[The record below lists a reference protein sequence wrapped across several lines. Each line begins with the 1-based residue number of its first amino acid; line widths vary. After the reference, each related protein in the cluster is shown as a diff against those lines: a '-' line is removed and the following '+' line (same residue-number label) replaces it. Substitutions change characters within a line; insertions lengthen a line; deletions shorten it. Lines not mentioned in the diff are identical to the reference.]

1 MISSYQ
7 SKCHNHCET
16 TRKWDWA
23 LLGCGTQ
30 ISEDR
35 RDGNDMMNS
44 GAWFP
49 WLHLFFMIVLV
60 PATAW
65 FLDVEAGGWMVA
77 AMQFSLFVALVR
89 CC

>member
-1 MISSYQ
+1 
-7 SKCHNHCET
+7 
-16 TRKWDWA
+16 
-23 LLGCGTQ
+23 
-30 ISEDR
+30 
-35 RDGNDMMNS
+35 MMNS
-44 GAWFP
+44 GARFP